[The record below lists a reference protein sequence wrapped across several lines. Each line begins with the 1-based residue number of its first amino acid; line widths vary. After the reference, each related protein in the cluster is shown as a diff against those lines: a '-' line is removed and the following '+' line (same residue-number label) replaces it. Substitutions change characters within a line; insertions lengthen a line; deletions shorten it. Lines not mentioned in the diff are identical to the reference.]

1 MGKLEKIPGHAVGI
15 EPTYDFWMI
24 LFKLA
29 RFGYTLRLTSQAL
42 YA

>member
-24 LFKLA
+24 LFNKNIKKH
-29 RFGYTLRLTSQAL
+29 GGVWQKVHY
-42 YA
+42 